1 MRILLSFLGEYYI
14 MKKVLIATEKP
25 FASVAL
31 MQIAEILSDSGYEV
45 IKLEK
50 YPSKS
55 DLLNAVKDVHAMI
68 VRSDIVDREVLEA
81 AKELKIVVR
90 AGAGFDNLDLAT
102 CTEKGIVAM
111 NTPGQNS
118 NAVAELA
125 IGMMIFMA
133 RGNFKG
139 GSGSEL
145 KGKTVGVYGC
155 GNIGRRVA
163 RIAQGLGMKVVALDP
178 CITKISM
185 EPYDVKVV
193 QSVDEL
199 FSTSDYLSLHIP
211 VNDKTKKSVNFDLM
225 SKMPKG
231 ATLINTARKEVIDEE
246 GLKKILEERPD
257 FKFISDI
264 APACHDELAQKF
276 ELRYYSTPKKQGAET
291 AEANFNAGK
300 AAAEQIV
307 AFFGSNDQTYR
318 VNR

>member
-1 MRILLSFLGEYYI
+1 
-14 MKKVLIATEKP
+14 MKRVLIATEKP
-25 FASVAL
+25 FAAAAANQMVG
-31 MQIAEILSDSGYEV
+31 ILEKAGYQV
-45 IKLEK
+45 QRLEK
-50 YPSKS
+50 YASKAE
-55 DLLNAVKDVHAMI
+55 LLDAVKDVNAMI

-81 AKELKIVVR
+81 AKELKVVVR
-90 AGAGFDNLDLAT
+90 AGSGFDNLDLVA
-102 CTEKGIVAM
+102 CTEKGMVAM

-125 IGMMIFMA
+125 IGMMIFMS
-133 RGNFKG
+133 RGQFKG
-139 GSGSEL
+139 VSGTEL

-163 RIAQGLGMKVVALDP
+163 RIAQGLGMRVVALDP
-178 CITKISM
+178 SITKDSM
-185 EPYDVKVV
+185 DPYESKEV

-199 FSTSDYLSLHIP
+199 FSASDFLSLHIP
-211 VNDKTKKSVNFDLM
+211 ANDKTKKSVNFDLM

-231 ATLINTARKEVIDEE
+231 ATVINTARKEVIDED

-257 FKFISDI
+257 FKYISDI
-264 APACHDELAQKF
+264 APSNHADLDGKF

-291 AEANFNAGK
+291 SEANVNAGV

-307 AFFGSNDQTYR
+307 AFFESGDQTYR

>member
-1 MRILLSFLGEYYI
+1 

-25 FASVAL
+25 FAPIAL
-31 MQIAEILSDSGYEV
+31 KEIIVILNDAGYEV

-50 YPSKS
+50 YASKS
-55 DLLNAVKDVHAMI
+55 DLLDAVKDVQAMI
-68 VRSDIVDREVLEA
+68 VRSDIIDREVLEA
-81 AKELKIVVR
+81 GKELKIVVR

-163 RIAQGLGMKVVALDP
+163 KISQGLGMKVVALDP
-178 CITKISM
+178 CITKVSM

-193 QSVDEL
+193 QSVEEL
-199 FSTSDYLSLHIP
+199 FGMSDYLSLHIP
-211 VNDKTKKSVNFDLM
+211 VNEKTRKSVNFDLM

-246 GLKKILEERPD
+246 GLKKILDERPD
-257 FKFISDI
+257 FKYISDI
-264 APACHDELAQKF
+264 APACHEELAQKF

-291 AEANFNAGK
+291 AEANVNAGM

-307 AFFGSNDQTYR
+307 AFFENNDQTYR

>member
-1 MRILLSFLGEYYI
+1 MKRI
-14 MKKVLIATEKP
+14 LIATEKP
-25 FASVAL
+25 FAPLAL
-31 MQIAEILSDSGYEV
+31 TQITAILGEAGYEV
-45 IKLEK
+45 CKLEK
-50 YPSKS
+50 YVSKS
-55 DLLNAVKDVHAMI
+55 ELLEAVKDVCALI
-68 VRSDIVDREVLEA
+68 IRSDMVDREVIEA
-81 AKELKIVVR
+81 AKELGVVVR
-90 AGAGFDNLDLAT
+90 AGAGFDNLDLTA

-125 IGMMIFMA
+125 IGMMIYMA
-133 RGNFKG
+133 RGQFKG
-139 GSGSEL
+139 GAGSEL

-163 RIAQGLGMKVVALDP
+163 KIAQGLGMKVVALDP

-185 EPYDVKVV
+185 EPYDVSVV
-193 QSVDEL
+193 KGVDEL
-199 FSTSDYLSLHIP
+199 FGLSDYLSLHIP
-211 VNDKTKKSVNFDLM
+211 LNDHTRKSVNFELM

-246 GLKKILEERPD
+246 GLMEMLEARSD
-257 FKFISDI
+257 FKYISDI
-264 APACHDELAQKF
+264 SPGCHEELTGKF

-291 AEANFNAGK
+291 SEANYNAGV

-307 AFFGSNDQTYR
+307 AFFNNNDQTYR

>member
-1 MRILLSFLGEYYI
+1 
-14 MKKVLIATEKP
+14 MKRVLIATEKP
-25 FASVAL
+25 FAAAAANQMVG
-31 MQIAEILSDSGYEV
+31 ILEKAGYQV
-45 IKLEK
+45 KRLEK
-50 YPSKS
+50 YTSKAE
-55 DLLNAVKDVHAMI
+55 LLDAVKDVDAMI

-81 AKELKIVVR
+81 AKELKVVVR
-90 AGAGFDNLDLAT
+90 AGSGFDNLDLGT
-102 CTEKGIVAM
+102 CTEKGMVAM

-125 IGMMIFMA
+125 IGMMIFMS
-133 RGNFKG
+133 RGQFKG
-139 GSGSEL
+139 VSGTEL

-163 RIAQGLGMKVVALDP
+163 RIAQGLGMRVVALDP
-178 CITKISM
+178 CITKVSM
-185 EPYDVKVV
+185 EPYDIKVV

-199 FSTSDYLSLHIP
+199 FSASDFLSLHIP
-211 VNDKTKKSVNFDLM
+211 ANDKTKKSVNFDLM

-231 ATLINTARKEVIDEE
+231 ATVINTARKEVIDED

-257 FKFISDI
+257 FKYISDI
-264 APACHDELAQKF
+264 APSNHADLDGKF

-291 AEANFNAGK
+291 SEANVNAGV

-307 AFFGSNDQTYR
+307 AFFESGDQTYR

>member
-1 MRILLSFLGEYYI
+1 

-25 FASVAL
+25 FAPAAAN
-31 MQIAEILSDSGYEV
+31 QIVEILEQAGYQAQR
-45 IKLEK
+45 LEK
-50 YPSKS
+50 YASKA
-55 DLLNAVKDVHAMI
+55 DLLEAVKDVHAMI

-81 AKELKIVVR
+81 AKELKVVVR
-90 AGAGFDNLDLAT
+90 AGSGFDNLDLVS
-102 CTEKGIVAM
+102 CTEKGMIAM

-133 RGNFKG
+133 RGQFKG
-139 GSGSEL
+139 ISGSEL

-178 CITKISM
+178 CITKVSM

-199 FSTSDYLSLHIP
+199 FSTSDFLSLHIP
-211 VNDKTKKSVNFDLM
+211 ANEKTKKSVNYDLM

-231 ATLINTARKEVIDEE
+231 ATVINTARKEVIDEE

-257 FKFISDI
+257 FKYVSDI
-264 APACHDELAQKF
+264 APACHDELAGKF
-276 ELRYYSTPKKQGAET
+276 DSRYYSTPKKQGAET
-291 AEANFNAGK
+291 SEANVNAGV

-307 AFFGSNDQTYR
+307 AFFESGDQTYR
-318 VNR
+318 VNK